1 MLIQTAQ
8 TITYLADITD
18 PTSDGIL
25 VTLVNWALAVLAV
38 ITAGLGGKF
47 AFDAWSEG
55 KGKAAVFK
63 ELRTIGLSTLAVEAF
78 YALIF
83 TVANYGSNIA
93 SLIPGL
99 GG

>member
-1 MLIQTAQ
+1 MLVQTTQ

-18 PTSDGIL
+18 PTSDGII
-25 VTLVNWALAVLAV
+25 VTLVNIGLGILAV
-38 ITAGLGGKF
+38 ITAGMGGKF
-47 AFDAWSEG
+47 AFDAWSEA

-78 YALIF
+78 FALIF
-83 TVANYGSNIA
+83 TVANYGSNIS

-99 GG
+99 G